1 MSTLRLRDIT
11 ACFQGVIPSVIAT
24 SSKDGEP
31 NITYVS
37 QVFFIDDTHVAL
49 SCQFFN
55 KTKQNV
61 TENPHAN
68 VQVMDPV
75 TNDAYQMDLRFD
87 HSEKEG
93 PLFDTMFARIE
104 AIASHTGMAGIFRLI
119 SADVYEV
126 TSLCKVEN
134 FHRPLPPSAPKP
146 LPPADKRSELR
157 ALQVVS
163 DRLNRAPDLE
173 TLLSSLLAALRQEL
187 GFEHAMIL
195 LADEQQQRLFTVAS
209 TGYGESGVGAE
220 VAIGAGV
227 IGTVAQSQKVM
238 RISDVGGDLRYGRAI
253 RGEAERAN
261 APQLANVL
269 TPEIPLPGLPDARSH
284 LGIPLLVQDRL
295 VGVLAVES
303 KTPAVIDEWHEAFL
317 NIVGNQVAIAIDRM
331 LEDEEVLTPK
341 PERASALPPPSRK
354 ARALKYYAGD
364 DCVFVDGE
372 YLIRNVPARILW
384 KLLESY
390 TKEGRIEFTNR
401 ELRLDPDLG
410 LPPVKDNLES
420 RLILLRKRLEEK
432 CPDIRI
438 PSCGRGHF
446 RLEVDCGLDLSVIS
460 PK

>member
-11 ACFQGVIPSVIAT
+11 TCFQGVIPSVIAT

-87 HSEKEG
+87 HSETSG

-104 AIASHTGMAGIFRLI
+104 AIASHTGMAGIFKLI

-126 TSLCKVEN
+126 TSVWRVES
-134 FHRPLPPSAPKP
+134 FHRPLPASEPKP

-195 LADEQQQRLFTVAS
+195 LADEEQERLFTVAS

-220 VAIGAGV
+220 VAIGVGV
-227 IGTVAQSQKVM
+227 IGTVAQSKKLM

-253 RGEAERAN
+253 RGEAA
-261 APQLANVL
+261 AAGAQLASVL

-303 KTPAVIDEWHEAFL
+303 KNPLVIDEWHEAFL

-341 PERASALPPPSRK
+341 HERPSALPAPSGRRARSSITK
-354 ARALKYYAGD
+354 ATTASSSTASTSFATSRRASSGGSSRATRTRAASTSRTASSVSIRGS
-364 DCVFVDGE
+364 DC
-372 YLIRNVPARILW
+372 RQ
-384 KLLESY
+384 
-390 TKEGRIEFTNR
+390 
-401 ELRLDPDLG
+401 
-410 LPPVKDNLES
+410 
-420 RLILLRKRLEEK
+420 
-432 CPDIRI
+432 
-438 PSCGRGHF
+438 
-446 RLEVDCGLDLSVIS
+446 
-460 PK
+460 

>member
-1 MSTLRLRDIT
+1 MSAVRLRDLT
-11 ACFQGVIPSVIAT
+11 ACFQGLIPAVIAT
-24 SSKDGEP
+24 SSKEGEP
-31 NITYVS
+31 NITYLS
-37 QVFFIDDTHVAL
+37 QVYFIDDTHVAL

-61 TENPHAN
+61 TENPYAN

-75 TNDAYQMDLRFD
+75 TNDAYQMDVRFD
-87 HSEKEG
+87 HSETSG

-104 AIASHTGMAGIFRLI
+104 AIASHTGMAGVFKLI

-126 TSLCKVEN
+126 SSVWKVES
-134 FHRPLPPSAPKP
+134 FHRPLPPSEPKP
-146 LPPADKRSELR
+146 LPPTDIRSELR

-220 VAIGAGV
+220 VAIGAGL
-227 IGTVAQSQKVM
+227 IGTVAQSKKLM

-253 RGEAERAN
+253 RGEAERADDS
-261 APQLANVL
+261 QITNVL
-269 TPEIPLPGLPDARSH
+269 APEIPLPGLPDARSH

-303 KTPAVIDEWHEAFL
+303 KNPLVIDEWHEAFL
-317 NIVGNQVAIAIDRM
+317 NIVGNQVAIAIERM

-354 ARALKYYAGD
+354 ARALKLYEGD
-364 DCVFVDGE
+364 DCVFIDGE

-390 TKEGRIEFTNR
+390 KKEGRVEFTNR
-401 ELRLDPDLG
+401 ELRLDSSLG
-410 LPPVKDNLES
+410 LPPIKDNLES

-438 PSCGRGHF
+438 PSCGRGIF
-446 RLEVDCGLDLSVIS
+446 RLEVDCGLDLSVIAG
-460 PK
+460 K